1 MNTLNQSQFAVLSV
15 LAEAGNGSVRE
26 LAATTRL
33 SLGTISSVLRG
44 LRELPD
50 PAVSENGEVTEAGLR
65 LLEPYRVKNAVI
77 MAAGLSSRFAPI
89 SYEKPKGLLTV
100 RGEVLVERQIR
111 QLKEAGVDEIYLV
124 LGYKKEEFFYLE
136 DEMGVHIRINN
147 EYLTRNNNSTIKCV
161 EDVLDN
167 TYICSSDDYFTSNPF
182 EPYVFQSYYSGVYA
196 EGATEEY
203 CFTMKGREN
212 RISSVSV
219 GGSDAWQMMGHVYW
233 DRSFSRSFVNILNA
247 VYDAPE
253 TASKLWEDIYIDHLE
268 DLPMV
273 VRKYEPGVIWEFDS
287 LDEVSAFDP
296 TFIQNVDSS
305 ILDNI
310 CEVLNCGRSEISEI
324 APIKQGL
331 TNLSFRF
338 NVRGE
343 AYVYRH
349 PGEGTDE
356 IINRE
361 SEAFS
366 QAIAHDL
373 GLDDTFI
380 YEDGS
385 EGWKISRFIEDC
397 HTLDYHNWDEV
408 ARALAMAR
416 ALHTCGKI
424 SPWNFDLFDE
434 TQKIVRL
441 LDERARTTFKDF
453 GALLELAE
461 NLHDMVIGDNVASCL
476 CHNDFYDPNF
486 LVRGDEMYLIDWEYS
501 GMSDYASD
509 LGTFVCCSD
518 YGYDEALRVYGLY
531 FGRSMAPEETRHC
544 VAFTALA
551 GFYWFVWA
559 LYKEACGDP
568 VGEWLY
574 LWYRNTKAFGNKALE
589 LSASL

>member
-1 MNTLNQSQFAVLSV
+1 MLSHAQFSILNALASGKGSRIRDLS
-15 LAEAGNGSVRE
+15 EATG
-26 LAATTRL
+26 L
-33 SLGTISSVLRG
+33 SMGTVSSTVRG
-44 LRELPD
+44 LKDLTS
-50 PAVSENGEVTEAGLR
+50 PAVSDEGSITAAGLK
-65 LLEPYRVKNAVI
+65 LLEPFRVTNAVI

-111 QLKEAGVDEIYLV
+111 QLREAGVSDIYLV

-136 DEMGVHIRINN
+136 DEMGVKIRIND

-167 TYICSSDDYFTSNPF
+167 TYICSSDDYFTINPF
-182 EPYVFQSYYSGVYA
+182 ETYVYQSYYAGVYA
-196 EGATEEY
+196 EGLTDEY
-203 CFTMKGREN
+203 CFTLVGKEGRI
-212 RISSVSV
+212 RSVSV
-219 GGSDAWQMMGHVYW
+219 GGRDAWQMMGHVYW
-233 DRSFSRSFVNILNA
+233 DRSFSRTFVDILNA
-247 VYDAPE
+247 EYDLPE
-253 TASKLWEDIYIDHLE
+253 TAPKLWEDIYIDHIKE
-268 DLPMV
+268 LPMV
-273 VRKYEPGVIWEFDS
+273 VRKYDADDIWEFDS
-287 LDEVSAFDP
+287 LDEVSVFDP
-296 TFIQNVDSS
+296 AFIQNVDSS

-310 CEVLNCGRSEISEI
+310 CETLDCGRSEIGSIE
-324 APIKQGL
+324 PIKQGL
-331 TNLSFRF
+331 TNLSFKF
-338 NVRGE
+338 VVRGD

-349 PGEGTDE
+349 PGDGTDE

-361 SEAFS
+361 SESFS
-366 QAIAHDL
+366 QAVAHKL
-373 GLDDTFI
+373 GLDNTFI
-380 YEDGS
+380 YEDGH
-385 EGWKISRFIEDC
+385 EGWKISRYIEGC

-416 ALHTCGKI
+416 TLHTCGEA

-441 LDERARTTFKDF
+441 LDERSRTAFKDF
-453 GALLELAE
+453 AALTDLAE
-461 NLHDMVIGDNVASCL
+461 SLHEVVVSDDVPSCL

-518 YGYDEALRVYGLY
+518 YGFEEAMRVYRLY
-531 FGRSMAPEETRHC
+531 FGREVTPLEARHC

-551 GFYWFVWA
+551 SFYWFVWA

-574 LWYRNTKAFGNKALE
+574 LWYRNTKTFGGKALE
-589 LSASL
+589 LSAEL